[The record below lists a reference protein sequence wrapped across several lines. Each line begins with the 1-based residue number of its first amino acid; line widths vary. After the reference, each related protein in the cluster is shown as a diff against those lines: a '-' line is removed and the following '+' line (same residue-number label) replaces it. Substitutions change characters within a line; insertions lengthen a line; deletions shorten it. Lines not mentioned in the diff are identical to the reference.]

1 MSRRSIQW
9 NRFCLGLLVGMTAAG
24 CFDTARVPTEATIG
38 ASAGSTSATSVDIT
52 IRVPYIIEVTG
63 SKFRWQVKY
72 PGADGT
78 LMTDDDVLTVG
89 NLHVPAQT
97 DVELVLKSA
106 DYVDSLALPHF
117 EQHEMA
123 VPGLEFRLRF
133 HTADDGEFELL
144 GDEFCGDP
152 HPELN
157 GSLFVESPD
166 RFRKWLGEQMS
177 RTPAE
182 LSP

>member
-1 MSRRSIQW
+1 MSRQSIQL
-9 NRFCLGLLVGMTAAG
+9 NRAYLGLLVSVTVTG
-24 CFDTARVPTEATIG
+24 CFDASCVRPDTEVV
-38 ASAGSTSATSVDIT
+38 SSATTTSDANANIT
-52 IRVPYIIEVTG
+52 IREPYTIEITG
-63 SKFRWQVKY
+63 SKFRWLVKY
-72 PGADGT
+72 PGADGI
-78 LMTDDDVLTVG
+78 LITDDDVLTLG

-106 DYVDSLALPHF
+106 DYVYSLALPHF
-117 EQHEMA
+117 QLHEMA

-133 HTADDGEFELL
+133 HTEGDGEFELL

-166 RFRKWLGEQMS
+166 RFRKWLSTQKS
-177 RTPAE
+177 HTPTE
-182 LSP
+182 VSP